1 MIYTN
6 RSRSLSN
13 GYSADW
19 RLVCLA
25 RLTRGG
31 RQCDVILSARA
42 GTTLVAAHNS
52 ARHDRGGASA
62 GVRRQQGGCLRSECS
77 GSGTRTENAISN
89 PLFPRRFPEK
99 RSKGPLGRGQPRPA
113 GRSALP
119 RGSRQRCPRP
129 ARAANNSTP
138 GHRPALLH
146 CRTAG
151 SWSWRQAG
159 GMLEARPQCRFVIVF
174 IREPSGATPRPSLA
188 PPRVP

>member
-13 GYSADW
+13 GHSADW
-19 RLVCLA
+19 RLA

-31 RQCDVILSARA
+31 RRCDFIGPR
-42 GTTLVAAHNS
+42 G
-52 ARHDRGGASA
+52 HDPGSGPQFRQTRSGRGVGGRPAPA
-62 GVRRQQGGCLRSECS
+62 GGCLRSECS

-113 GRSALP
+113 GRPAPP
-119 RGSRQRCPRP
+119 RSSRQRCPRP

-159 GMLEARPQCRFVIVF
+159 GMLEARPHCRFVIVF